1 MVHHFLPWSSP
12 WVFSQSKLR
21 CKKCPFIHK
30 GGVVAKSGCGH
41 VRSRKKDEC
50 YANSIE
56 QKSPAG
62 LSTAERASNYRG
74 GRDSGPGSAVEADFG
89 TRRFFETVDQCAPI
103 RCAARRTIWS
113 LDPDGLRRGA
123 RRLLR

>member
-30 GGVVAKSGCGH
+30 GRVVAQTRCGH
-41 VRSRKKDEC
+41 IRSRKKDEC

-62 LSTAERASNYRG
+62 LSTAECVSNYR
-74 GRDSGPGSAVEADFG
+74 RLRRSGAGSAVEADFG
-89 TRRFFETVDQCAPI
+89 ARRLFGTVDQCASI

-113 LDPDGLRRGA
+113 VDPDGLRRGA